1 MANKITATVAAD
13 SAVIS
18 DKPAFLYDMQ
28 VISNNASDER
38 YLMLFDATAVPSNGA
53 VPVWRAVVPA
63 EQQVS
68 VTFVGNDFD
77 NMGGANFK
85 TGVVAALSSTKDTLT
100 VTTSSEAYFQAHF
113 RPRYLRG

>member
-1 MANKITATVAAD
+1 MSTKIKATEATD

-28 VISNNASDER
+28 VISNNTTDER
-38 YLMLFDATAVPSNGA
+38 YLMLFDSTTVPANGA

-68 VTFVGNDFD
+68 ANFVGNDFA
-77 NMGGANFK
+77 NFGGANFQ
-85 TGVVAALSSTKDTLT
+85 TGIAVALSSTKNVLN
-100 VTTSSEAYFQAHF
+100 VTTSDEAHFQAHF
-113 RPRYLRG
+113 RPRYGRI